1 MSLLFRCAWCGDT
14 LEGSSDS
21 PEVSHGICE
30 PCARRSGFLDQE
42 TLSSLNP
49 DDLALLG
56 LRFVGLDGN
65 PPLRIFKPAP
75 QQGPVL

>member
-14 LEGSSDS
+14 LQGTSDS
-21 PEVSHGICE
+21 AEVSHGICE

-42 TLSSLNP
+42 TLSSLTP
-49 DDLALLG
+49 EDIARLG

-65 PPLRIFKPAP
+65 PPLRIYRPAT
-75 QQGPVL
+75 Q